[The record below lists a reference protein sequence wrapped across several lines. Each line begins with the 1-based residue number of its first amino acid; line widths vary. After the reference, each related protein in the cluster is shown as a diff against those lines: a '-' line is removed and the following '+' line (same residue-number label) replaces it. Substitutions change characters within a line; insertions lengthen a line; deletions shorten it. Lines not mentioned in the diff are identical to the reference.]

1 MYNLFKMLLDR
12 INREIK
18 MMPMNEMPNR
28 LDALRGNAEM
38 AGGPPAMGGT
48 PPPLP
53 PTASPASAPP
63 MEEDRLA
70 SLLGGMD
77 DASMM
82 PEEEMIDEGLAVS
95 DVATGLA
102 TAAVE
107 TSGGDIGM
115 ARASLMEALAE
126 LDAME
131 MGELPA

>member
-1 MYNLFKMLLDR
+1 
-12 INREIK
+12 

-63 MEEDRLA
+63 MAPPMEEDRLA

-77 DASMM
+77 DAPMM
-82 PEEEMIDEGLAVS
+82 PEEEMMNEGLAVS

-107 TSGGDIGM
+107 TSGGDISM

>member
-1 MYNLFKMLLDR
+1 
-12 INREIK
+12 

-28 LDALRGNAEM
+28 LDALRGNAEI

-48 PPPLP
+48 PSSPLI
-53 PTASPASAPP
+53 PTASPASALPMDPP

-70 SLLGGMD
+70 SLIGGMD
-77 DASMM
+77 NSPMM
-82 PEEEMIDEGLAVS
+82 PEEEMMDESLAVS

>member
-1 MYNLFKMLLDR
+1 
-12 INREIK
+12 

>member
-1 MYNLFKMLLDR
+1 MLLDQ

-82 PEEEMIDEGLAVS
+82 PEEEMMDEGLAVS